1 MDLTEKFLPSE
12 KLLKKYE
19 NITVDHK
26 RNGSLFLTNLRVFV
40 GNQFNL
46 WDIPCENIDYLERG
60 FVPRFSAWWQLLFIP
75 LSLIFIGNLV
85 LFFLFVLLSV
95 ARQYIKVKA
104 LTIGTPA

>member
-19 NITVDHK
+19 NITVDNK

-75 LSLIFIGNLV
+75 LSLIFVRAVFHLHITDEDLE
-85 LFFLFVLLSV
+85 
-95 ARQYIKVKA
+95 KA
-104 LTIGTPA
+104 IDAFKHVQ